1 MIHMPR
7 RSVTRFFIPL
17 IDVLLLLFCV
27 FLLMSFGTDSD
38 LESEREV
45 ASEQSESIAA
55 LQDTLR
61 RRTDELQRLDK
72 LRPALEEVGKLK
84 EEVERLRKAGAQPVQ
99 ERTYFRLLDVDPKTG
114 GLYFYD
120 VTQPEQPRVEL
131 PTAKA
136 AHALIARHRREAKG
150 RELYYYILYPRPE
163 TGYPTLEQERRY
175 RAWFAGVGNSL
186 QEVRP

>member
-17 IDVLLLLFCV
+17 IDVLILLFCV

-38 LESEREV
+38 LETEREV
-45 ASEQSESIAA
+45 ASEQSESIAS
-55 LQDTLR
+55 LQDALR
-61 RRTDELQRLDK
+61 RRTNELQKLES

-84 EEVERLRKAGAQPVQ
+84 EEIERLRKAGTQPVQ

-114 GLYFYD
+114 ALYFYD
-120 VTQPEQPRVEL
+120 ATRPEHPRAEL

-136 AHALIARHRREAKG
+136 AHELIARHRREAKG
-150 RELYYYILYPRPE
+150 RDLFYYFLYPRPE

-175 RAWFAGVGNSL
+175 RKWFAGVGNSL